1 MRDCR
6 EFYKK
11 YDGVEGFN
19 IYGNERY
26 IYQYISE
33 KYPEE
38 HIDFDIS
45 KIKLMTL
52 DIETTAEQGFPDVQS
67 CTEELLTITLQDY
80 TTKRIKTWGVKPY
93 QVKQK
98 NHTYI
103 ECKSELDLL
112 TRFIDWWMENTPEVI
127 TGWNVQLFDIPYI
140 AAAFVGCLVRS

>member
-1 MRDCR
+1 
-6 EFYKK
+6 
-11 YDGVEGFN
+11 
-19 IYGNERY
+19 
-26 IYQYISE
+26 
-33 KYPEE
+33 
-38 HIDFDIS
+38 
-45 KIKLMTL
+45 MTL

-67 CTEELLTITLQDY
+67 CGRTAYHHSSGLHY
-80 TTKRIKTWGVKPY
+80 KRIKTWGVKPY

-140 AAAFVGCLVRS
+140 AVTFVGCLVRS